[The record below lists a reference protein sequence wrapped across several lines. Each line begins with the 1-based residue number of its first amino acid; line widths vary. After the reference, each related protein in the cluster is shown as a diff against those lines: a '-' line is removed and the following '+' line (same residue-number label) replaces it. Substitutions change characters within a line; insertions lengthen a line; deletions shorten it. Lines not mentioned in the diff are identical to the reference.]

1 MSLPGRIV
9 ISHVRFTGISSNWFI
24 PLALFTIC
32 DTLSLLTYCEQQNRG
47 DLTLASDDLLL
58 HNLRA
63 LARVRHTR
71 GDTCLV
77 LRPSPQPQ
85 EFFEPLHASEAD
97 IDQQGLVLEPQEG
110 EEFGIVPLAS
120 RQQRIHIGAFCDGT
134 RSTYFVGHEGA
145 LPILYTRNAAA
156 VRTREA
162 TTGHHTCFHS
172 LLRQEATLL
181 APFGLFPPVIRGA
194 YDALG
199 LCRRRLADLTK
210 AEGDESGPTPVEM
223 ERLGSQGWQA
233 RAMRR
238 ARRLLDV
245 GEQVVALVGAR
256 TLRESDPDGHTW
268 LLKDGSLFQFDK
280 KYLQAGEPLRQVV
293 SAVKTHPVAF
303 FGVKGER
310 MISELKV
317 GERSVA
323 FLPRPI
329 DEAREDRKFEET
341 PRPMVSWYLRVQ
353 PSLPHSPNLLSGVV
367 RLDVAAVDEWRKAID
382 EVSWAVLDEFYG
394 LSARPDPR
402 ADVMPFGTYDC
413 EQYLKAREIPSEL
426 LLAPLA

>member
-1 MSLPGRIV
+1 MAP
-9 ISHVRFTGISSNWFI
+9 
-24 PLALFTIC
+24 
-32 DTLSLLTYCEQQNRG
+32 
-47 DLTLASDDLLL
+47 DDLLL

-63 LARVRHTR
+63 LARARCAR
-71 GDTCLV
+71 GDTSLV
-77 LRPSPQPQ
+77 LHPSPQPQ
-85 EFFEPLHASEAD
+85 EFFELPNDSETD

-110 EEFGIVPLAS
+110 AEFGIVPLTP
-120 RQQRIHIGAFCDGT
+120 RQQRIRIGAFCDGT

-145 LPILYTRNAAA
+145 LPILYTRNGAAI
-156 VRTREA
+156 RTRDA
-162 TTGHHTCFHS
+162 TTGYHTCFSS
-172 LLRQEATLL
+172 LLRREATLL

-194 YDALG
+194 YDTLG

-210 AEGDESGPTPVEM
+210 AEGDEYGITPVEM
-223 ERLGSQGWQA
+223 ERLSSQGWQA

-245 GEQVVALVGAR
+245 GEQVVTLAGAR
-256 TLRESDPDGHTW
+256 VLREIDPGGCTW

-280 KYLQAGEPLRQVV
+280 KYLQDGEPLRQVV

-317 GERSVA
+317 GERSIA

-329 DEAREDRKFEET
+329 DEAREKRKLKET

-367 RLDVAAVDEWRKAID
+367 RLDIATVDDWQKVID

-402 ADVMPFGTYDC
+402 ADVMPFGIYDC
-413 EQYLKAREIPSEL
+413 EQYLKAREIPGEL
-426 LLAPLA
+426 LLAQLA

>member
-1 MSLPGRIV
+1 VNNKKGGLILVP
-9 ISHVRFTGISSNWFI
+9 
-24 PLALFTIC
+24 
-32 DTLSLLTYCEQQNRG
+32 
-47 DLTLASDDLLL
+47 DDLL

-63 LARVRHTR
+63 LARARRTR
-71 GDTCLV
+71 GDTSLV
-77 LRPSPQPQ
+77 LCPNPQPQ
-85 EFFEPLHASEAD
+85 EFFEPLHDSETD
-97 IDQQGLVLEPQEG
+97 VDQQGLVLEPQEG
-110 EEFGIVPLAS
+110 AEFGIVPIAP

-145 LPILYTRNAAA
+145 LPLLYTRNAAA
-156 VRTREA
+156 IRTRDA

-172 LLRQEATLL
+172 LLRQEAMLL

-199 LCRRRLADLTK
+199 LCQRRLADLTK
-210 AEGDESGPTPVEM
+210 AEGDEYAPTPIEM
-223 ERLGSQGWQA
+223 ERFSSQGWQA

-245 GEQVVALVGAR
+245 GEQVVALAGAR
-256 TLRESDPDGHTW
+256 TLRESDPDGLTW

-280 KYLQAGEPLRQVV
+280 KYLQDGEPLQQVV
-293 SAVKTHPVAF
+293 SVVKTHPVAF

-310 MISELKV
+310 MISELQV
-317 GERSVA
+317 GERSIT

-329 DEAREDRKFEET
+329 DEARERRKFMET

-367 RLDVAAVDEWRKAID
+367 RLDIAAVDNWQKVVD
-382 EVSWAVLDEFYG
+382 DVSWAVLDEFYG

-402 ADVMPFGTYDC
+402 ADVMPFGIYDC
-413 EQYLKAREIPSEL
+413 EQYLKTREIPGEL
-426 LLAPLA
+426 LLAQLA

>member
-1 MSLPGRIV
+1 
-9 ISHVRFTGISSNWFI
+9 
-24 PLALFTIC
+24 LAP
-32 DTLSLLTYCEQQNRG
+32 
-47 DLTLASDDLLL
+47 DDLLL
-58 HNLRA
+58 RNLRA
-63 LARVRHTR
+63 LARTRRAR
-71 GDTCLV
+71 GDTYLV
-77 LRPSPQPQ
+77 LHPSPQPQ
-85 EFFEPLHASEAD
+85 EFFELPHDSETD
-97 IDQQGLVLEPQEG
+97 VDQQGLVLEPQEG
-110 EEFGIVPLAS
+110 AEFGVVPLAP
-120 RQQRIHIGAFCDGT
+120 RQQQIRIGAFCDGI
-134 RSTYFVGHEGA
+134 RSTYFVGHEDT
-145 LPILYTRNAAA
+145 LPILYTRNAVA
-156 VRTREA
+156 VRTRN
-162 TTGHHTCFHS
+162 TTTYHTCFYN

-210 AEGDESGPTPVEM
+210 AEGDEYGLTPGDM
-223 ERLGSQGWQA
+223 ERLSSQAWQA

-245 GEQVVALVGAR
+245 GEQVVALAGAR
-256 TLRESDPDGHTW
+256 TLREHEPDGYTW

-280 KYLQAGEPLRQVV
+280 KYLQAGEPLRQIV
-293 SAVKTHPVAF
+293 SSVKTHPVAF

-310 MISELKV
+310 MISELQV

-329 DEAREDRKFEET
+329 DEAREQRKFKDT

-353 PSLPHSPNLLSGVV
+353 PLLLRSPNLLSGIV
-367 RLDVAAVDEWRKAID
+367 RLDVAAIDNWQKVID

-402 ADVMPFGTYDC
+402 ADVMPFGIYDC
-413 EQYLKAREIPSEL
+413 EQYLKAREIPGEL
-426 LLAPLA
+426 LLAQLA

>member
-1 MSLPGRIV
+1 MAP
-9 ISHVRFTGISSNWFI
+9 
-24 PLALFTIC
+24 
-32 DTLSLLTYCEQQNRG
+32 
-47 DLTLASDDLLL
+47 DDLLR
-58 HNLRA
+58 NLRA
-63 LARVRHTR
+63 LAQARRTR
-71 GDTCLV
+71 GDTSLV
-77 LRPSPQPQ
+77 LRPNSQPQ
-85 EFFEPLHASEAD
+85 EFFEPPYDSEAD
-97 IDQQGLVLEPQEG
+97 VDQQGLVLEPQEG
-110 EEFGIVPLAS
+110 EEFGIVPLAP
-120 RQQRIHIGAFCDGT
+120 RQQQIHISAFCDGT
-134 RSTYFVGHEGA
+134 RSTYFVGYEGA
-145 LPILYTRNAAA
+145 LPILYTRNAVA
-156 VRTREA
+156 VRTRDA

-181 APFGLFPPVIRGA
+181 APFGLFPPVIKDA

-199 LCRRRLADLTK
+199 LCQRRLADLTK
-210 AEGDESGPTPVEM
+210 AEGDEYGPTPVEM

-245 GEQVVALVGAR
+245 GEQVIALAGAR
-256 TLRESDPDGHTW
+256 VLRESDPDGRTW

-329 DEAREDRKFEET
+329 DEARENRKFEET

-353 PSLPHSPNLLSGVV
+353 PSLPHSPNLLSGIV
-367 RLDVAAVDEWRKAID
+367 RLDITSVDGWRKAID

-413 EQYLKAREIPSEL
+413 EQYLKAREIPGEL